1 MLNVLIVMLNAEYLC
16 RQEEERTSSSW
27 GHSETHT
34 PGTIENSQTDRAP
47 TEINKNGVFVKV
59 NILVELG

>member
-16 RQEEERTSSSW
+16 RQEEECTSSSW
-27 GHSETHT
+27 GHSKTHT
-34 PGTIENSQTDRAP
+34 PGTIAP

>member
-16 RQEEERTSSSW
+16 RQEEECTSSCW
-27 GHSETHT
+27 GHSKTHN
-34 PGTIENSQTDRAP
+34 PGTIGP